1 MEAPIGGRL
10 TFKWSLARGVT
21 ERAAAEAESLAD
33 TQIETSERRL
43 TVERGN
49 LVTAC
54 RNRRVTMVGSD
65 GEGP

>member
-1 MEAPIGGRL
+1 MQP
-10 TFKWSLARGVT
+10 S
-21 ERAAAEAESLAD
+21 AAEATAADAQREAD

-49 LVTAC
+49 LVMAC